1 MHTFQNG
8 RNSAAPGRRPTCA
21 RCLRPQSHC
30 LCARI
35 PSLDS
40 RTRILVL
47 QHPDESRH
55 ALNTARLAVLGL
67 RNASLHVGTRHDP
80 ALWRVDG
87 YQARL
92 LFPGPDAAV
101 LQATPADAAPTL
113 LVVVPD
119 GTWRQARQLLAG
131 NPELAALPRVTVPS
145 DAVSRYRV
153 RHVALPQAL
162 ATIEAVAAALAAL
175 EAPRAF
181 DALLAPFEALVAG
194 QIEAMGQARYERHHV
209 RREGSRMTRDG
220 EGG

>member
-1 MHTFQNG
+1 
-8 RNSAAPGRRPTCA
+8 
-21 RCLRPQSHC
+21 
-30 LCARI
+30 
-35 PSLDS
+35 
-40 RTRILVL
+40 
-47 QHPDESRH
+47 
-55 ALNTARLAVLGL
+55 
-67 RNASLHVGTRHDP
+67 
-80 ALWRVDG
+80 
-87 YQARL
+87 
-92 LFPGPDAAV
+92 
-101 LQATPADAAPTL
+101 
-113 LVVVPD
+113 VVPD

>member
-113 LVVVPD
+113 LVVPD

-209 RREGSRMTRDG
+209 RREGSRMARDG